1 MQVRLIL
8 QQRQWSHPN
17 KTKIKQH
24 FVKHLL
30 HPQYLQQAHQED
42 HASSQQLCQWLVHE
56 QIMPAKI
63 KQQLGLDLQLQA
75 KRKQIRQPQKSI
87 NHPTM

>member
-1 MQVRLIL
+1 MQVQLIL

-17 KTKIKQH
+17 KSKIKQQ

-42 HASSQQLCQWLVHE
+42 HASSRQLCQWLVLE
-56 QIMPAKI
+56 QIMPAKV
-63 KQQLGLDLQLQA
+63 KQQLGLDLQLQT
-75 KRKQIRQPQKSI
+75 KRNQIRQVQKSI